1 MKIILLLT
9 GGAIGFL
16 MLLLMGFTGPKDP
29 VEFKASLFDEL
40 LPLYPDSKI
49 EKAVTSYTVDAC
61 LGSTAAVHILLNDM
75 IPGEAIRFAVT
86 SKGILDKFYTNWY
99 FMIDVPVAEN
109 TGLDSRTEKF
119 SGQPNPYVIRK
130 APFRIYEALDPV
142 QTGYIPGRTT
152 QALRMEIPIG
162 KNFPTGKHLFTIHLS
177 SKGLVKKLEFTVNV
191 YPVEIPPVNQ
201 AHLNYVNWLNIG
213 NLCKDHQVEMWSEP
227 FWGMLRKYAQM
238 MASGRQNTFWFI
250 WSDFFRYNP
259 DGTVAEFHGPR
270 LERYIS
276 TFLSEGLTT
285 IQGAPFATRRN
296 WESDAFLVGVPTA
309 DKKEIPAVSTDGQLI
324 IRSMAEPIIALM
336 KAKGWDS
343 RWVQGVFDEP
353 TDEYV
358 DRYKETVRFLKSMKP
373 DLKILEATMTV
384 SLAGVVD
391 LWCPQVQEY
400 QKNVS
405 FFRERQTAGDQVW
418 VYTCL
423 IPGGPWINRLVDQE
437 RLRQVYVGWACA
449 KYDLQG
455 FLHWGFNMHSGKPF
469 EELVRMHGG
478 PNNFLPAGDSH
489 IVYPGKQG
497 PISSQRFEAHRI
509 GMEDYEL
516 LYLLKKSNPALAEK
530 LINKLFQAFDQYDKD
545 VRDYRK
551 VRQEVLVAL
560 NGSTI

>member
-1 MKIILLLT
+1 MRYIKMLAGLL
-9 GGAIGFL
+9 I
-16 MLLLMGFTGPKDP
+16 LLLMGFTGPKDP
-29 VEFKASLFDEL
+29 VEFKASLYDEL
-40 LPLYPDSKI
+40 SPLYPDSKI
-49 EKAVTSYTVDAC
+49 EKPTNSYTVDAC

-119 SGQPNPYVIRK
+119 SGQTNPYVIRK

-152 QALRMEIPIG
+152 QALRMELPIG
-162 KNFPTGKHLFTIHLS
+162 KDFPTGKHLFIIHIS
-177 SKGLVKKLEFTVNV
+177 SKGQVKKLEFTVNV

-201 AHLNYVNWLNIG
+201 AHLNYVNWLNLG
-213 NLCKDHQVEMWSEP
+213 NLCKDHGVEMWSEP

-259 DGTVAEFHGPR
+259 DGTVAEFYGSR

-296 WESDAFLVGVPTA
+296 WESDAFLVAVPTA
-309 DKKEIPAVSTDGQLI
+309 DKKEIPAVSTEGQRI

-336 KAKGWDS
+336 KAKEWDS
-343 RWVQGVFDEP
+343 RWVQGIFDEP

-358 DRYKETVRFLKSMKP
+358 DRYKETVKFLKSMKP
-373 DLKILEATMTV
+373 DLNVLEATMTV

-405 FFRERQTAGDQVW
+405 FFRERQAAGDQVW

-455 FLHWGFNMHSGKPF
+455 FLHWGFNMHSGKPYD
-469 EELVRMHGG
+469 ELVRMHGG
-478 PNNFLPAGDSH
+478 PNNYLPAGDSH
-489 IVYPGKQG
+489 IVYPGKKG

-516 LYLLKKSNPALAEK
+516 LYLLKKRNPELAEK
-530 LINKLFQAFDQYDKD
+530 LINKLFQAFDQYDKE

-551 VRQEVLVAL
+551 VRQEVLAAL